1 MLKRT
6 SDPITNEVLRNSL
19 VSITSNMEYG
29 MQRTAFSLV
38 VRDLRDLACGIFSPP
53 DAGLDLVACAAGV
66 PVLTVVSHFG
76 VRENLLEF
84 GVEALRPGD
93 ELVFNDP
100 FRGGNHCPDVT
111 LARPVFD
118 DHGLLAV
125 VATRAHWVDVGGAS
139 PGSWPVGGSV
149 RTIMEETTLRL
160 PPMLLYREGVAVK
173 STHSL
178 ILDGTR
184 APELVLGDMRA
195 QHTANLI
202 GERELLKLVERYG
215 RETVLAA
222 MDYTLSYGE
231 ARMRAALRAVPD
243 GVYEAEDFVD
253 DDGVDDGPF
262 PIRCRMTVKGDSA
275 ELDFSGTAR
284 QTVGNSSAVWG
295 MSSACAIMS
304 LKLIDPTLPLNAG
317 MFRPIDL
324 ILPAGSMV
332 HALPY
337 HACADGNGTISVRIA
352 SLMVRIV
359 NQALPERSSGDF
371 YGTANT
377 SNIGGSADPRTGKPP
392 MPWIFFYGGQSGFG
406 ATATN
411 DGHAFSM
418 MPLAN
423 VTDPSVEAL
432 EQDLPVVIVQREF
445 TTDSGGPGLNRGG
458 MGTTYRIGLLAEA
471 EVSNSDERGRS
482 APFGVEGAKGS
493 HRAYIERSDGLAAAL
508 RGATPVNRASVS
520 GLYRVAEGNE
530 ERFLTAKF
538 TGLRMRADE
547 VLTKFTPGG
556 GGWGDALA
564 RDPEAVARDVRN
576 ELVSRRGAEED
587 YGVVLTGDLAVDE
600 QATVA
605 KRQGLAASDA
615 YRRRKIPDAWTD
627 RLLAVQAG
635 PR

>member
-1 MLKRT
+1 MLKPV

-38 VRDLRDLACGIFSPP
+38 VRDLRDLACGIFSAP
-53 DAGLDLVACAAGV
+53 DKGLDLVACAAGV

-76 VRENLLEF
+76 VRENVVEF

-118 DHGLLAV
+118 EEGLLAI

-139 PGSWPVGGSV
+139 PGSWPVGGTV

-202 GERELLKLVERYG
+202 GERELRRLVQRYG
-215 RETVLAA
+215 RQNVLEA
-222 MDYTLSYGE
+222 MDYTLNYGE

-243 GVYEAEDFVD
+243 GVYDAEDLID
-253 DDGVDDGPF
+253 DDGVDEGPF
-262 PIRCRMTVKGDSA
+262 PIRCRMTVRGDSA

-324 ILPAGSMV
+324 ILPPGSMV

-337 HACADGNGTISVRIA
+337 HACADGNGTMSVRIA
-352 SLMVRIV
+352 SLMVRLV
-359 NQALPERSSGDF
+359 NQAMPERSSGDF
-371 YGTANT
+371 YGTAAT
-377 SNIGGSADPRTGKPP
+377 SNLGGPIDPRPGKPP
-392 MPWIFFYGGQSGFG
+392 IPWIFFYGAQSGFG
-406 ATATN
+406 ATASN
-411 DGHAFSM
+411 DGHSFSM

-423 VTDPSVEAL
+423 VTDPSIEAL
-432 EQDLPVVIVQREF
+432 EQDLPVVIIQREF
-445 TTDSGGPGLNRGG
+445 TTDSGGPGRNRGG
-458 MGTTYRIGLLAEA
+458 MGTTYRIGLLADA
-471 EVSNSDERGRS
+471 EMSNSDDRGRRG
-482 APFGVEGAKGS
+482 PFGVEGALGS
-493 HRAYIERSDGLAAAL
+493 HSIYIERSRGVAAAA
-508 RGATPVNRASVS
+508 RGGSNIPPSPVS
-520 GLYRVAEGNE
+520 GTYQGETANDD
-530 ERFLTAKF
+530 RFFTAKF
-538 TGLRMRADE
+538 TGLRLCADD
-547 VLTKFTPGG
+547 VLSKYIPGG
-556 GGWGDALA
+556 GGWGDPLS
-564 RDPEAVARDVRN
+564 RDPEQVARDVQN
-576 ELVSRRGAEED
+576 GLVSVQGAEAD
-587 YGVVLTGDLAVDE
+587 YGVVLTADFKVD
-600 QATVA
+600 QSATRA
-605 KRQGLAASDA
+605 KRQGLAASNA
-615 YRRRKIPDAWTD
+615 LGQRHGPATWTRRSLAAQD
-627 RLLAVQAG
+627 R
-635 PR
+635 